1 MLEEVLNTPAFRL
14 HLNNVLCHFKH
25 MMWYFEFLDGSR
37 IICFPLNIPKKFHW
51 QHLFEKPEEAET
63 HHLYLRQCNT
73 IPTHPEG
80 QHLSLKQTNEN
91 HHHFFIWIPILYLA
105 TSKSILLTKTYTL
118 VDEWNWFGCF
128 SWIYFLSTL
137 FQHRTNLLGWQD
149 SERAV

>member
-1 MLEEVLNTPAFRL
+1 MFEEVLKTPAFRL

-25 MMWYFEFLDGSR
+25 LMWYFEFLDGSR

-63 HHLYLRQCNT
+63 HRLYLRQYNT
-73 IPTHPEG
+73 HAPWRATSIT
-80 QHLSLKQTNEN
+80 QTNKRGPPP
-91 HHHFFIWIPILYLA
+91 FFHLDANPVLGHLQIH
-105 TSKSILLTKTYTL
+105 SFDKTNTL
-118 VDEWNWFGCF
+118 VDKWNWFGCF